1 MRKILFL
8 IIIYMCAFSTYSQRQ
23 AENLD
28 RGVVAIKKSSSQ
40 VFISW
45 RLLATDPDNIS
56 FNVYQG
62 STKLNTSPITAST
75 NLLANLSTTS
85 AATYSV
91 RPVINGVEKPADG
104 SWEMSIDQ
112 PANRVVKNI
121 DFAPLPAGWGK
132 MRTKYCWVG
141 DLNGDGKFDF
151 VIDRVGGSIAD
162 EEETTAD
169 TPPVSKLIEA
179 YTSDGVFMWRI
190 YVGTNVPTMSS
201 GHADQVTVYDMNG
214 DGFAEVLFTSSEGTT
229 FPDGTQ
235 IKNSDGT
242 VKDYNVSGMTTHPQ
256 FITIVDGR
264 TGNLINKISVPN
276 FSSFTSTSSAKC
288 ISGHFIIAYYDGI
301 NPSLIYQYKNDV
313 NGGICSIG
321 FSNGNLI
328 TNWSRLSTSTE
339 IGRAG
344 HQVRVAD
351 TDGDG
356 KDEFIEVSYVIDHDG
371 TLLPYP
377 SDNLRH
383 GDRHTLADIDPDR
396 PGLEHFSI
404 QQSSVM
410 GMGLW
415 DPATSEV
422 IKGNYLSS
430 IGDVGRGICMAAIPT
445 VRGLQYWSTMNSYQ
459 IYDSKGEA
467 LGSTKGSFSN
477 EPLWWGPDLT
487 RYHCISVGGGGTSLA
502 FEKFVSEN
510 SRMERVTPNF
520 YSESGIS
527 ELQAYGSGRPAF
539 WGDILGDWREELV
552 LVRKDT
558 TGFAIVSNWDVTST
572 RLYCLMQNPAYR
584 CQTTAKGY
592 YQSADVDYFMATDM
606 VPSPIAPIQL
616 AEEYITSASLLTNA
630 VNGKS
635 IMFDIRNPNSVI
647 NLNGS
652 ISPSRLWLMNPREHD
667 YVFDGTGT
675 FSGNMDIVKSMQ
687 GSVTINGNHTYTGI
701 TRISEGKIIVNGSL
715 QSNVVVDA
723 RGVIA
728 GNCTLNG
735 GLTLN
740 EGLNYAGGRI
750 EPNGKITIV
759 GNVSGSGRNTFA
771 FDVNA
776 DGTINDSIVILGNFN
791 VTGNNNFL
799 EVNFSG
805 GAPIAGSYTLITYSG
820 TTGATPAK
828 FKIRGFE
835 GKPYNIIIGN
845 NKVVLEIISTRSASS
860 VVWSGQTSS
869 TWDYRSINF
878 RKESGEY
885 FFVPNDTVL
894 FNDDAI
900 NKNIVITTEQMSAGN
915 TFFANTTGTY
925 TLSGTGGIGGTGF
938 LKKENAGTLKIS
950 TVNNTY
956 TGETQIL
963 GGTVEAVNIQNAGVE
978 SSFGK
983 GSSVQLSNVT
993 LKLTGSSATDRNIK
1007 LGGDSVILN
1016 TVGNASIYT
1025 QNSISGANTN
1035 LVKEG
1040 LGVLNLN
1047 TGNEF
1052 KSIIFKEGRI
1062 SLATLDAN
1070 RTGLG
1075 NGTTL
1080 TFLGDSSVIIPSIA
1094 MKDNNSDS
1102 NTATPFG
1109 NPIVVPSGKIGRIN
1123 FPMRWKVSS
1132 NLTGAG
1138 RLQLSI
1144 PYIRLDFRGN
1154 WNSFTG
1160 TIQVLSS
1167 TDGGQFRI
1175 NNDYGYSKSTF
1186 DLANGT
1192 QMYHMTS
1199 GKTIK
1204 VGAITGAGSL
1214 NGGLTTWQ
1222 IGGNNISTTFDGV
1235 ISGSSSKLEKE
1246 GTGELKLTGTNTYT
1260 GSTTVKTGTLVAAS
1274 TNSVGTYN
1282 MTVNSGATLS
1292 TEDGICQAL
1301 NIGGLFDLKSGSTL
1315 IMEVNPTSGASDI
1328 LNVAKNAG
1336 LNGTLKLVIVGSGE
1350 FSVGNI
1356 FTLFNVQEGITGDII
1371 LPTLPIG
1378 MKWDKSMLYSSGML
1392 AIVSD
1397 ASAVD
1402 KIYGSKEIESIEYYN
1417 ILGYKINENSKEV
1430 VIQRIIF
1437 TDGSFVTKK
1446 NFIKEKLF

>member
-1 MRKILFL
+1 MRKIILL
-8 IIIYMCAFSTYSQRQ
+8 YIIILFAIPTFSQRQ

-75 NLLANLSTTS
+75 NLLASVNTNS

-91 RPVINGVEKPADG
+91 RPLINGVEKPADG
-104 SWEMSIDQ
+104 LWEMSIDQ

-141 DLNGDGKFDF
+141 DLNGDGKFDYI
-151 VIDRVGGSIAD
+151 IDRVGGSIAD

-190 YVGTNVPTMSS
+190 YVGTNVPTMSA

-214 DGFAEVLFTSSEGTT
+214 DGYAEVLFTSSEGTT
-229 FPDGTQ
+229 FPDGTE
-235 IKNSDGT
+235 IKNADGS
-242 VKDYNVSGMTTHPQ
+242 VKDYNLSGMTTHPQ
-256 FITIVDGR
+256 FITVADGR

-288 ISGHFIIAYYDGI
+288 ISGHFIIHYYDGI

-313 NGGICSIG
+313 KGGICSVR

-328 TNWSRLSTSTE
+328 TNWSRLSSSTE
-339 IGRAG
+339 VSRAG

-351 TDGDG
+351 TNGDG
-356 KDEFIEVSYVIDHDG
+356 KDEFVEVSYVIDHDG

-396 PGLEHFSI
+396 PGMEHFSI

-422 IKGNYLSS
+422 IKGNYMAS
-430 IGDVGRGICMAAIPT
+430 IGDVGRGVCMAAIPS
-445 VRGLQYWSTMNSYQ
+445 VRGMQYWSTMNSNQ
-459 IYDSKGEA
+459 MYDSKGEPVGA
-467 LGSTKGSFSN
+467 IKGSFPN
-477 EPLWWGPDLT
+477 EPLWWGADLS

-502 FEKFVSEN
+502 FEKFVPEN
-510 SRMERVTPNF
+510 SRLERVTPNF

-558 TGFAIVSNWDVTST
+558 TGFAIVSNWDVTT
-572 RLYCLMQNPAYR
+572 YRQYCLMQNPAYR

-592 YQSADVDYFMATDM
+592 YQTADVDFYMASDM
-606 VPSPIAPIQL
+606 VPPPIAPIQK
-616 AEEYITSASLLTNA
+616 ADEYITSASSLTSA

-635 IMFDIRNPNSVI
+635 IMFDIRNPNMNI
-647 NLNGS
+647 NIDGNV
-652 ISPSRLWLMNPREHD
+652 SPTRLWLINPKGHD
-667 YVFDGTGT
+667 YTFGGTGT

-687 GSVTINGNHTYTGI
+687 GTVTLNGDYTYTGN

-715 QSNVVVDA
+715 QSKVVVEA
-723 RGVIA
+723 RGTIA

-735 GLTLN
+735 GITLN

-750 EPNGKITIV
+750 EPNGKITIA
-759 GNVSGSGRNTFA
+759 GNVTGAGRNTFA

-776 DGTINDSIVILGNFN
+776 NGTGNDTIAILGNFN

-799 EVNFSG
+799 EINFASG
-805 GAPIAGSYTLITYSG
+805 TPIAGSYTLMTYSG

-835 GKPYNIIIGN
+835 GKPYNVLISN
-845 NKVVLEIISTRSASS
+845 NKVILEIISTRSADSI
-860 VVWSGQTSS
+860 VWSGNASS
-869 TWDYRSINF
+869 AWDYQSINF
-878 RKESGEY
+878 RKEGGEF

-894 FNDDAI
+894 FNDDAT

-915 TFFANTTGTY
+915 TVFANTSGTY
-925 TLSGTGGIGGTGF
+925 ILSGTGGIGGSGF
-938 LKKENAGTLKIS
+938 LKKENTGTLKIT

-963 GGTVEAVNIQNAGVE
+963 GGTVEAVNIQNIGVE

-983 GSSVQLSNVT
+983 GSSVQLTNAT
-993 LKLTGSSATDRNIK
+993 LRLTGTSATDRNIT
-1007 LGGDSVILN
+1007 LGGDTVVLN
-1016 TVGNASIYT
+1016 TVGTASIYA
-1025 QNSISGANTN
+1025 QNSISSVNTN

-1047 TGNEF
+1047 TGNTF
-1052 KSIIFKEGRI
+1052 KSVLLKEGRI
-1062 SLATLDAN
+1062 SLSTLDAN

-1075 NGTTL
+1075 DGKTL
-1080 TFLGDSSVIIPSIA
+1080 TFLGDSAVNIPSIA
-1094 MKDNNSDS
+1094 MKDNNSDG

-1109 NPIVVPSGKIGRIN
+1109 NPIVVPAGKIGRIN
-1123 FPMRWKVSS
+1123 FPMRWKISS

-1160 TIQVLSS
+1160 TVQVFAV

-1175 NNDYGYSKSTF
+1175 NNDYGYSKTTF
-1186 DLANGT
+1186 DLASGS
-1192 QMYHMTS
+1192 QIYHVTS

-1204 VGAITGAGSL
+1204 IGAITGSGSL
-1214 NGGLTTWQ
+1214 TGGSTTWQ
-1222 IGGNNISTTFDGV
+1222 IGSNNINTTFAGV
-1235 ISGSSSKLEKE
+1235 IAGTSSKLEKE
-1246 GTGELKLTGTNTYT
+1246 GTGILKLTGVNTYT
-1260 GSTTVKTGTLVAAS
+1260 GSTTVKTGTLIAAS

-1292 TEDGICQAL
+1292 TENGICQAL

-1315 IMEVNPTSGASDI
+1315 TMEVNPSSGASDV
-1328 LNVAKNAG
+1328 LNIANNAG
-1336 LNGTLKLVIVGSGE
+1336 LNGTLKLVKVGTGE

-1356 FTLFNVQEGITGDII
+1356 FTLFNVQEGITGNII

-1392 AIVSD
+1392 AIASD
-1397 ASAVD
+1397 ASAVED
-1402 KIYGSKEIESIEYYN
+1402 IYENKEIKSIEYYD
-1417 ILGYKINENSKEV
+1417 ILGHKINENSKGL

-1437 TDGSFVTKK
+1437 TDGSFVAKK
-1446 NFIKEKLF
+1446 NFIREKLF